1 MTEKQNNIS
10 PILPTYARM
19 NVTFE
24 YGTGSRLYDTDG
36 NEYLDFGSGIAVNC
50 LGHCHPA
57 LVKAVKDQAEKLW
70 HTSNIYHIAGQEK
83 LANRLRE
90 LTFADSMFFTNS
102 GAEAVECAIK
112 MARRYHDAN
121 EQPERYRVITF
132 EGSFHGRTLATI
144 AAGGSEKLTK
154 GFGPKVDGFDVI
166 RFHRDMR
173 NVEEAITHETAAIM
187 IEPIQGEGGIR
198 QVSDDNLQ
206 ILRDI
211 ADEIEES
218 GSVYTYEL
226 LERREKPMDKSM
238 AERLNGDAGDAALF
252 LKCRHLSDGEPVLI
266 EERHISLVAV
276 PDAKSAAFA
285 EIPPNRWLL
294 GNVPWSRVEHTIR
307 AINATKR
314 QATLLKISA
323 GDACLQVE
331 RSTWMTGQG
340 LTFVQLTYPGNRH
353 QLVGRFSTGQ

>member
-1 MTEKQNNIS
+1 MVKLAPKETK
-10 PILPTYARM
+10 LY
-19 NVTFE
+19 
-24 YGTGSRLYDTDG
+24 RLDG
-36 NEYLDFGSGIAVNC
+36 RG
-50 LGHCHPA
+50 A
-57 LVKAVKDQAEKLW
+57 LYRQIKR
-70 HTSNIYHIAGQEK
+70 SIAGTIHSGQKAPDDRLPSEHEFMQIFGTSRMTVNRALQM
-83 LANRLRE
+83 LADENLIVRHRRNG
-90 LTFADSMFFTNS
+90 TVVAP
-102 GAEAVECAIK
+102 AV
-112 MARRYHDAN
+112 
-121 EQPERYRVITF
+121 
-132 EGSFHGRTLATI
+132 
-144 AAGGSEKLTK
+144 
-154 GFGPKVDGFDVI
+154 
-166 RFHRDMR
+166 
-173 NVEEAITHETAAIM
+173 VEHAVME
-187 IEPIQGEGGIR
+187 
-198 QVSDDNLQ
+198 
-206 ILRDI
+206 LRDI

-218 GSVYTYEL
+218 GAVYTYEL